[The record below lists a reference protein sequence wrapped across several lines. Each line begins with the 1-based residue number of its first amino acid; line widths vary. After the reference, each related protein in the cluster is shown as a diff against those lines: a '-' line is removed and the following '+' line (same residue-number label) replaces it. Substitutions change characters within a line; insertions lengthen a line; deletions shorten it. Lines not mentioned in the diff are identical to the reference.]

1 MKLFNILTAGV
12 LLCAG
17 LASCEMKDE
26 LKGSSEGS
34 SDMGYLDLG
43 VAVNASQNNVSRAGD
58 VTDEGKN
65 ENVGVS
71 IPTGD
76 FPVIITNVDDPSNPI
91 EYDKYDSFDQLKEE
105 NKDGVVALPVGT
117 YTVTAHSND
126 VLETKMDVP
135 YYEGTVE
142 INITK
147 DVTSGVEV
155 KCTMKNTR
163 IALSYDTEFIASFTD
178 WTITVEDGTGTVL
191 TFECTDSNDAEQLN
205 PAPQYMWVAEGVSKL
220 TVHASGHNTQGEYV
234 TESRELT
241 KPAGGNSPYWT
252 GGDALTI
259 TMEENT
265 PADPTGVQG
274 SGITI
279 TADVE
284 FEESDAT
291 IEVPVTPGESTE
303 EPGGGEGDDNQDPE
317 PPVTDNKPI
326 VTLPQTTYTLPDD
339 KDANADV
346 LIQTALKEGSSDE
359 HVGLKS
365 VFVKIIPGNQG
376 FTDALDLIKDMADFT
391 GTGVELINNTTVEPL
406 LQFIAPALKV
416 PAPDAP
422 SYTFPVGAF
431 FETLM
436 DFESPETTA
445 EGHVFEIMVTDNNDN
460 SLDEPIRLN
469 VVVNKDKGI
478 EQ

>member
-26 LKGSSEGS
+26 LRGSGEGS

-91 EYDKYDSFDQLKEE
+91 EYDKYESFDKLKEE
-105 NKDGVVALPVGT
+105 NKDGIVALPVGT

-126 VLETKMDVP
+126 VLEGEMDVP
-135 YYEGTVE
+135 YYEGTEE

-155 KCTMKNTR
+155 KCTMKNTK
-163 IALSYDTEFIASFTD
+163 IALSYDTEFIANFTD
-178 WTITVEDGTGTVL
+178 WTITVTDGTTVL
-191 TFECTDSNDAEQLN
+191 TFECTNNEDVTQLN
-205 PAPQYMWVAEGVSKL
+205 PAPKYMWVADGVSEL
-220 TVHASGHNTQGEYV
+220 TVHASGHNLKGEKV
-234 TESRELT
+234 SEERVLT
-241 KPAGGNSPYWT
+241 KPAGGNSANWT

-291 IEVPVTPGESTE
+291 IEVPVTPGGSTE
-303 EPGGGEGDDNQDPE
+303 EPGGGDDDDKEDPK
-317 PPVTDNKPI
+317 PPVTDENAPTI
-326 VTLPQTTYTLPDD
+326 TLPQTTYRLP
-339 KDANADV
+339 KDMEANGDV
-346 LIQTALKEGSSDE
+346 LIQTALKEGSSNE
-359 HVGLKS
+359 YVGLKS
-365 VFVKIIPGNQG
+365 VFVKITPDNEG
-376 FTDALDLIKDMADFT
+376 FKAALQILLVQNIDFMNGVDLIEDAEIVGKY
-391 GTGVELINNTTVEPL
+391 INM
-406 LQFIAPALKV
+406 IAPGLEMPTQNAK
-416 PAPDAP
+416 D
-422 SYTFPVGAF
+422 YKFPVSKF
-431 FETLM
+431 FNTLA
-436 DFESPETTA
+436 SPDMGITSNT
-445 EGHVFEIMVTDNNDN
+445 GHTFEITVTDNNDN
-460 SLDEPIRLN
+460 PQKATLN
-469 VVVNKDKGI
+469 IVVESVV
-478 EQ
+478 ESVE

>member
-17 LASCEMKDE
+17 LTSCEMKDE

-126 VLETKMDVP
+126 VLEGEMDVP
-135 YYEGTVE
+135 YYEGTEE

-147 DVTSGVEV
+147 DVKSETHVV
-155 KCTMKNTR
+155 CTMKNTK
-163 IALSYDTEFIASFTD
+163 IALSYDSEFIANFTD
-178 WTITVEDGTGTVL
+178 WIITVTDGTTVL
-191 TFECTDSNDAEQLN
+191 TFECTNNEDVTQLN
-205 PAPQYMWVAEGVSKL
+205 PAPKYMWVADGVSQL
-220 TVHASGHNTQGEYV
+220 TVHASGHNLKGEKV
-234 TESRELT
+234 SEERVLT
-241 KPAGGNSPYWT
+241 KPAGGNSANWT

-291 IEVPVTPGESTE
+291 IEVPVTPSGSTE
-303 EPGGGEGDDNQDPE
+303 EPGGGDDNDEEPE
-317 PPVTDNKPI
+317 PPVTEEKAPTI
-326 VTLPQTTYTLPDD
+326 TFPKYTYTLPLDMYENAD
-339 KDANADV
+339 AVITAEAGIKSVKVKIDGDGMFGTIIGGICNGDFLTGLELVGNNELKEALASLEVIIETPTANA
-346 LIQTALKEGSSDE
+346 
-359 HVGLKS
+359 
-365 VFVKIIPGNQG
+365 
-376 FTDALDLIKDMADFT
+376 
-391 GTGVELINNTTVEPL
+391 TTYE
-406 LQFIAPALKV
+406 
-416 PAPDAP
+416 
-422 SYTFPVGAF
+422 FPVGSFFGMLSAF
-431 FETLM
+431 VTDSE
-436 DFESPETTA
+436 D
-445 EGHVFEIMVTDNNDN
+445 GHVFSITVEDNNGKKAN
-460 SLDEPIRLN
+460 SSLSVI
-469 VVVNKDKGI
+469 VNAANEGGT
-478 EQ
+478 EE

>member
-26 LKGSSEGS
+26 LKGSGEGS

-76 FPVIITNVDDPSNPI
+76 FPVIITNVDNPSDPI
-91 EYDKYDSFDQLKEE
+91 EYESFDQLKEE

-126 VLETKMDVP
+126 ILEGEMDVP
-135 YYEGTVE
+135 YYEGTEE

-147 DVTSGVEV
+147 DVKSETHVV
-155 KCTMKNTR
+155 CTMKNTK
-163 IALSYDTEFIASFTD
+163 IALSYDSEFIANFTD
-178 WTITVEDGTGTVL
+178 WTITVTDGTTVL
-191 TFECTDSNDAEQLN
+191 TFECTNNEDVTQLN
-205 PAPQYMWVAEGVSKL
+205 PAPKYMWVADGVSQL
-220 TVHASGHNTQGEYV
+220 TVHASGHNLKGEFV
-234 TESRELT
+234 SEERVLT
-241 KPAGGNSPYWT
+241 KPAGGNSANWT

-291 IEVPVTPGESTE
+291 IEVPVTPGGSTE
-303 EPGGGEGDDNQDPE
+303 EPGGGDDDDKEDPK
-317 PPVTDNKPI
+317 PPVTDENAPTVSGEYLGKT
-326 VTLPQTTYTLPDD
+326 VTFSKSAGNCPNIEVLMTAPNHIQNVYIKATTTDPEL
-339 KDANADV
+339 KDIFIGMGFMTEDGVDLVAA
-346 LIQTALKEGSSDE
+346 
-359 HVGLKS
+359 VG
-365 VFVKIIPGNQG
+365 
-376 FTDALDLIKDMADFT
+376 TELD
-391 GTGVELINNTTVEPL
+391 GLINPLPTTDDTSYLFTLGALATLLSQGEHSFTVTIVDQKGLSSEP
-406 LQFIAPALKV
+406 A
-416 PAPDAP
+416 
-422 SYTFPVGAF
+422 
-431 FETLM
+431 TLY
-436 DFESPETTA
+436 FT
-445 EGHVFEIMVTDNNDN
+445 VT
-460 SLDEPIRLN
+460 E
-469 VVVNKDKGI
+469 
-478 EQ
+478 

>member
-26 LKGSSEGS
+26 LKGSGEGS

-58 VTDEGKN
+58 VSDEGEN

-76 FPVIITNVDDPSNPI
+76 FPVIITNVDDPSKPI
-91 EYDKYDSFDQLKEE
+91 KYDSFDQLKEE
-105 NKDGVVALPVGT
+105 NKDGVVALPVGA

-126 VLETKMDVP
+126 ILEGEMDVP
-135 YYEGTVE
+135 YYEGTEE

-147 DVTSGVEV
+147 DVQSKAEV
-155 KCTMKNTR
+155 VCTMKNTK
-163 IALSYDTEFIASFTD
+163 IALSYDTEFIANFTD
-178 WTITVEDGTGTVL
+178 WEITVTDGTTIL
-191 TFECTDSNDAEQLN
+191 KFTCTNNEDTEQLN
-205 PAPQYMWVAEGVSKL
+205 PAPKYMWVADGVSEL
-220 TVHASGHNTQGEYV
+220 TVHASGHNLKGEFV
-234 TESRELT
+234 SEERVLT
-241 KPAGGNSPYWT
+241 KPAGGNSTNWT

-291 IEVPVTPGESTE
+291 IEVPVAPGGSTE
-303 EPGGGEGDDNQDPE
+303 EPGGGETTNPDEGEDEE
-317 PPVTDNKPI
+317 PSTAKPTVTF
-326 VTLPQTTYTLPDD
+326 PQNTYTLPADAS
-339 KDANADV
+339 KDADAVITSTAEGGIQSVVVQILAGNENFEGITTTMTFDKGIELVGDPTNLADIIGMAV
-346 LIQTALKEGSSDE
+346 SDLK
-359 HVGLKS
+359 
-365 VFVKIIPGNQG
+365 
-376 FTDALDLIKDMADFT
+376 DLEMPESGDT
-391 GTGVELINNTTVEPL
+391 
-406 LQFIAPALKV
+406 
-416 PAPDAP
+416 
-422 SYTFPVGAF
+422 SYTFPVGGF
-431 FETLM
+431 FSILSGM
-436 DFESPETTA
+436 GATTGD
-445 EGHVFEIMVTDNNDN
+445 GHVFNITVTDANGKT
-460 SLDEPIRLN
+460 SASLN
-469 VVVNKDKGI
+469 VKVTA
-478 EQ
+478 E

>member
-291 IEVPVTPGESTE
+291 IEVPVTPGGSTE
-303 EPGGGEGDDNQDPE
+303 EPGGGDDDDKEDPK
-317 PPVTDNKPI
+317 PPVTDENAPTVSGEYLGKT
-326 VTLPQTTYTLPDD
+326 VTFSKSAGNCPNIEVLMTAPNHIQNVYIKATTTDPEL
-339 KDANADV
+339 KDIFIGMGFMTEDGVDLVAA
-346 LIQTALKEGSSDE
+346 
-359 HVGLKS
+359 VG
-365 VFVKIIPGNQG
+365 
-376 FTDALDLIKDMADFT
+376 TELD
-391 GTGVELINNTTVEPL
+391 GLINPLPTTDDTSYLFTLGALATLLSQGEHSFTVTIVDQKGLSSEP
-406 LQFIAPALKV
+406 A
-416 PAPDAP
+416 
-422 SYTFPVGAF
+422 
-431 FETLM
+431 TLY
-436 DFESPETTA
+436 FT
-445 EGHVFEIMVTDNNDN
+445 VT
-460 SLDEPIRLN
+460 E
-469 VVVNKDKGI
+469 
-478 EQ
+478 

>member
-291 IEVPVTPGESTE
+291 IEVPVTPGGSTE
-303 EPGGGEGDDNQDPE
+303 EPGGGDDDGEEDPE
-317 PPVTDNKPI
+317 PPVTEENAPTI
-326 VTLPQTTYTLPDD
+326 TLPKTKYTLPADMN
-339 KDANADV
+339 ANADV
-346 LIQTALKEGSSDE
+346 LIQTALKEGSSSE
-359 HVGLKS
+359 YVGLKS
-365 VFVKIIPGNQG
+365 VFVKITPGNEG
-376 FTDALDLIKDMADFT
+376 FKNALSVLLAQNIDFT
-391 GTGVELINNTTVEPL
+391 KGVELVNNKNVETYIGMIAEG
-406 LQFIAPALKV
+406 LQV
-416 PAPDAP
+416 PEPNAA
-422 SYTFPVGAF
+422 SYPFPVGKF
-431 FETLM
+431 FETLGSSDM
-436 DFESPETTA
+436 GITSNT
-445 EGHVFEIMVTDNNDN
+445 GHVFDITVTDNNDKTAHATL
-460 SLDEPIRLN
+460 SVE
-469 VVVNKDKGI
+469 VVSV
-478 EQ
+478 E